1 MLIRFIKQI
10 TIFLILS
17 KSFLKHLLLKR
28 PNLMLRC
35 DKVVD
40 KNLIDSSLPFRKNF
54 LRHKARNMLY
64 LKYNYKKYIKH
75 IYKYIHTYKYIYKW
89 AFIEDFLL

>member
-64 LKYNYKKYIKH
+64 LKIILRQAVSRWQEKAS
-75 IYKYIHTYKYIYKW
+75 T
-89 AFIEDFLL
+89 LLRVKSMSTELQKE